1 MIMILIQT
9 ITIKKKTYNIDKK
22 YNDNNSNGCN
32 KSGDDNINSNRD
44 NADMNNKHDDA
55 DKDNDV
61 KKVNDAIAFKK
72 VRLRHTVGENFIKF
86 RS

>member
-1 MIMILIQT
+1 
-9 ITIKKKTYNIDKK
+9 
-22 YNDNNSNGCN
+22 
-32 KSGDDNINSNRD
+32 
-44 NADMNNKHDDA
+44 MNNKHDDA